1 MSFGDAIRILTGGNG
16 AATQYLKTNTTN
28 ELTAA
33 FQPEIK
39 SALETV
45 AIYQYWTPIVNAI
58 NKNKKSLG
66 LTQDV
71 QPNLENYVTEK
82 ALFAMFSEIEIQE
95 NAIRKDPIQRS
106 SELLKKVFDYADK
119 NQN

>member
-1 MSFGDAIRILTGGNG
+1 MLILSKDGNSL
-16 AATQYLKTNTTN
+16 AVKDIPLDH
-28 ELTAA
+28 
-33 FQPEIK
+33 FRRV
-39 SALETV
+39 S
-45 AIYQYWTPIVNAI
+45 NAI